1 MAACEVTMGPET
13 DLVEFLLKPESYPE
27 KPSSVVHYE
36 THISHVFLAGQAV
49 YKIKKPVDF
58 GFLDFTTLAK
68 RRFYCREEVLLNSRL
83 AGDTY
88 LGVVPIYRKGDA
100 YAFRRPKG
108 AVVAEYAVK
117 MKRIPEE
124 KLLSNLIREGRLL
137 PGPLAGVGQVLAR
150 FHAGAAIHRGGPYG
164 GIEAV
169 RTNTEEN
176 FDQIEPYRSI
186 TIDEGFFTRL
196 VSFTRLFL
204 EERGDA
210 VRARKEGGF
219 VREVHG
225 DLHTQHVCLTDPL
238 IIFDCIEFNRRF
250 RISDVLEDVAFLF
263 MDLEYRG
270 RFDLSAA
277 ASHAYFSHFPES
289 RSDDLLLFYKAY
301 RAVVRGKIEGFT
313 SDGRPGDRTGREAAI
328 RRARDYFGLAQHYIE
343 QGRTPFN
350 PVVLM
355 GLSGSG
361 KSSIAEGLLPE
372 AVVLRSDEVRKR
384 EAGIPARTH
393 VYVDYGSGLYEP
405 AASMRTYR
413 AMTEEAVA
421 AAARGERVVVDAA
434 FLTSGLRQE
443 FYESCV
449 RAGLNPFFI
458 RCSAGENI
466 LRERVRRRMAEGRDV
481 SDAHLAVLEGQLLIK
496 EEPDDLPSFRVMKV
510 DTGDDEPETIRRA
523 LRLFL

>member
-1 MAACEVTMGPET
+1 MGPDG
-13 DLVEFLLKPESYPE
+13 DLIEFLLKPENYPSR
-27 KPSSVVHYE
+27 PSSVIHYE
-36 THISHVFLAGQAV
+36 THISHVFVAGPLV
-49 YKIKKPVDF
+49 YKIKKPVNF

-88 LGVVPIYRKGDA
+88 LGVVPIYRKGDR
-100 YAFRRPKG
+100 YAFLRSKG
-108 AVVAEYAVK
+108 AAVAEYAVK

-124 KLLSNLIREGRLL
+124 KLLYYLIGEGKLL
-137 PGPLAGVGQVLAR
+137 RGALAEVGRVLAR
-150 FHAGAAIHRGGPYG
+150 FHAGAEIHRSGPYG

-176 FDQIEPYRSI
+176 FDQIEPYRGI
-186 TIDEGFFTRL
+186 TIDERFFTRL
-196 VSFTRLFL
+196 VSSTRLFL
-204 EERGDA
+204 EEWSDA
-210 VRARKEGGF
+210 VRGRKESGF

-225 DLHTQHVCLTDPL
+225 DLHTQHICLTSPP

-277 ASHAYFSHFPES
+277 VSQTYFSQFPES
-289 RSDDLLLFYKAY
+289 QSTDLLLFYKTY

-313 SDGRPGDRTGREAAI
+313 ADGLKSDPAGREAAI
-328 RRARDYFGLAQHYIE
+328 RRAGNYYGLAQHYVE
-343 QGRTPFN
+343 HSQVPFN

-361 KSSIAEGLLPE
+361 KSAIAEGLLPG
-372 AVVLRSDEVRKR
+372 AVMLRSDEVRKR
-384 EAGIPARTH
+384 VAGVPVSAH
-393 VYVDYGSGLYEP
+393 VYVDYGSGLYDP
-405 AASMRTYR
+405 AMSIRTYR
-413 AMTEEAVA
+413 AMTQEAVA
-421 AAARGERVVVDAA
+421 AAAKGKRVVVDAT
-434 FLTSGLRQE
+434 FLTTVLRQE
-443 FYESCV
+443 FYESCDQ
-449 RAGLNPFFI
+449 AGLNPFFI
-458 RCSAGENI
+458 WCSAAEDV
-466 LRERVRRRMAEGRDV
+466 LRRRVRVRMADGRDV
-481 SDAHLAVLEGQLLIK
+481 SDAHLAVLDRQLRIM
-496 EEPDDLPSFRVMKV
+496 EEPDDLPSFRVMKL